1 MRTDMNER
9 PGDIVPAVG
18 GKAQG
23 ASGLEDT
30 VELVKHVGGDDAP
43 LVVAPLGPGIGEQQ
57 EDTADAGLA
66 EVGNEFAGITVV
78 NPDVVKAPLLDG
90 AKQLGDA
97 VDISLA
103 ADKAD

>member
-1 MRTDMNER
+1 MGADLSER

-18 GKAQG
+18 GKAQ
-23 ASGLEDT
+23 AACGLEDA
-30 VELVKHVGGDDAP
+30 VELVKHVEGDDAP

-66 EVGNEFAGITVV
+66 EVGNEFAGIAVV
-78 NPDVVKAPLLDG
+78 NPDVVEALLLDG